1 MAKKY
6 KIINDFFDN
15 YTGEK
20 HTIKDEPKE
29 FSDERVEE
37 IRKEEKAYGY
47 PLIDEGQEIVEENNI
62 EESTNIEDKIDNNK
76 KTNNKK

>member
-20 HTIKDEPKE
+20 HTIKDDPKE

-47 PLIDEGQEIVEENNI
+47 PLIDEGHEIEEDNNADKNNI
-62 EESTNIEDKIDNNK
+62 ENKINNDK